1 MIRAQNISLAFRE
14 QPIFNEFSFA
24 LQPNDKVGL
33 VGRNGSGKSTLLK
46 VLASQHQLDEG
57 FIETSSGFTI
67 AYMPQEVIFSSTKNV
82 YDETFEAFAA
92 IVESQKEA
100 LAIEKLFDDGKT
112 EVTAELL
119 TRYSVLQEKLMN
131 QNISSAQTE
140 TMRVLKGLGFNDNQL
155 DQPVSELSVGWK
167 MRLVLAK
174 LLLQDADF
182 YLFDEPT
189 NHLDIFAKE
198 WFLQFLKNSDRG
210 FLIVCHERYFL
221 DQLCTTILELDQGKG
236 RMFKGNYSSY
246 EKQKTEQKEQTLSAY
261 TRQQKEIEQKKA
273 TIERFR
279 ASATKARMAQSMIK
293 SLDKIDVIK
302 IESESR
308 TVKFSFKDIK
318 QSGREVLKVDNLAQS
333 FEDKK
338 IFEKVSFRIEKAE
351 KIAVIAANG
360 VGKTTLFNTIIDKYQ
375 PKSGTVSFGYNVEH
389 AVFDQD
395 QLLVLDM
402 NKTILQE
409 IEEAAPHQSTQVIR
423 STLGAF
429 LFGNNDISKKIG
441 VLSGGERSRVSMV
454 RVLLRN
460 PNFMLLDEPTNHL
473 DIQSKEVLLQALKD
487 YTGTLLFVSHDYDFI
502 NQLSSRV
509 LELTATGVHSYQGNY
524 ESYIEQKKASQ
535 KPEDVVVPQTM
546 GSNLNKTAA
555 ATPSKAKEA
564 VASKTRSN
572 KELYEW
578 KKAGSRLESKVERTQ
593 KEIAELTAELE
604 KETFGSDAHTQK
616 YQRIVELEKKYK
628 TAYAEWDAHQK
639 TF

>member
-92 IVESQKEA
+92 IVEAQTEA
-100 LAIEKLFDDGKT
+100 AAIEKLFDDGKT
-112 EVTAELL
+112 EVTAEIL

-131 QNISSAQTE
+131 QNVSSAQTE
-140 TMRVLKGLGFNDNQL
+140 TMRVLKGLGFNQAQL

-221 DQLCTTILELDQGKG
+221 DQLCTTVLELDQGKG

-246 EKQKTEQKEQTLSAY
+246 EKQKAEQKEQTLSAY

-318 QSGREVLKVDNLAQS
+318 QSGREVLKVDNLSQS
-333 FEDKK
+333 FENKK

-360 VGKTTLFNTIIDKYQ
+360 VGKTTLFNTIIDKYK
-375 PKSGTVSFGYNVEH
+375 PKSGNVTFGYNVEH

-429 LFGNNDISKKIG
+429 LFGNNDITKKIG

-509 LELTATGVHSYQGNY
+509 LELTATGIHSYQGNY

-535 KPEDVVVPQTM
+535 KPEEAAAQATEN
-546 GSNLNKTAA
+546 SLNKTSAPTAA
-555 ATPSKAKEA
+555 KPKEA
-564 VASKTRSN
+564 VSSKIRSN

-593 KEIAELTAELE
+593 KEITELTTELE
-604 KETFGSDAHTQK
+604 KETFGSDTHSEIYK
-616 YQRIVELEKKYK
+616 RITELEKKYK

>member
-1 MIRAQNISLAFRE
+1 
-14 QPIFNEFSFA
+14 
-24 LQPNDKVGL
+24 
-33 VGRNGSGKSTLLK
+33 
-46 VLASQHQLDEG
+46 
-57 FIETSSGFTI
+57 
-67 AYMPQEVIFSSTKNV
+67 
-82 YDETFEAFAA
+82 
-92 IVESQKEA
+92 
-100 LAIEKLFDDGKT
+100 
-112 EVTAELL
+112 
-119 TRYSVLQEKLMN
+119 
-131 QNISSAQTE
+131 
-140 TMRVLKGLGFNDNQL
+140 
-155 DQPVSELSVGWK
+155 

-221 DQLCTTILELDQGKG
+221 DQLCTTVLELDQGKG

-246 EKQKTEQKEQTLSAY
+246 ERQKAEQKEQTLSAY

-302 IESESR
+302 IESEAR

-318 QSGREVLKVDNLAQS
+318 QSGREVLKVDNLSQS
-333 FEDKK
+333 FENKK

-360 VGKTTLFNTIIDKYQ
+360 VGKTTLFNTIIDKYK
-375 PKSGTVSFGYNVEH
+375 PKTGNVTFGYNVEH

-429 LFGNNDISKKIG
+429 LFGNNDITKKIG

-454 RVLLRN
+454 RVLLKN

-509 LELTATGVHSYQGNY
+509 LELTATGIHSYQGNY

-535 KPEDVVVPQTM
+535 KPEEATAQATEN
-546 GSNLNKTAA
+546 SLNKTSVPTAA
-555 ATPSKAKEA
+555 KPKEA
-564 VASKTRSN
+564 VSSKTRSN

-593 KEIAELTAELE
+593 KEITQLTAELE
-604 KETFGSDAHTQK
+604 KETFGSDTHSEIYK
-616 YQRIVELEKKYK
+616 RITELEKKYK

>member
-14 QPIFNEFSFA
+14 QPIFDEFSFA

-92 IVESQKEA
+92 IVEAQTEA
-100 LAIEKLFDDGKT
+100 AAIEKLFDDGKT
-112 EVTAELL
+112 EVTAEIL

-131 QNISSAQTE
+131 QNVSSAQTE
-140 TMRVLKGLGFNDNQL
+140 TMRVLKGLGFNQAQL
-155 DQPVSELSVGWK
+155 EQPVSELSVGWK

-221 DQLCTTILELDQGKG
+221 DQLCTTVLELDQGKG

-246 EKQKTEQKEQTLSAY
+246 ERQKAEQKEQTLSAY

-302 IESESR
+302 IESEAR

-318 QSGREVLKVDNLAQS
+318 QSGREVLKVDNLSQS
-333 FEDKK
+333 FENKK

-360 VGKTTLFNTIIDKYQ
+360 VGKTTLFNTIIDKYK
-375 PKSGTVSFGYNVEH
+375 PKTGNVTFGYNVEH

-409 IEEAAPHQSTQVIR
+409 IEEAAPHQSTQVLIW
-423 STLGAF
+423 
-429 LFGNNDISKKIG
+429 
-441 VLSGGERSRVSMV
+441 
-454 RVLLRN
+454 
-460 PNFMLLDEPTNHL
+460 
-473 DIQSKEVLLQALKD
+473 Q
-487 YTGTLLFVSHDYDFI
+487 
-502 NQLSSRV
+502 
-509 LELTATGVHSYQGNY
+509 
-524 ESYIEQKKASQ
+524 
-535 KPEDVVVPQTM
+535 
-546 GSNLNKTAA
+546 
-555 ATPSKAKEA
+555 
-564 VASKTRSN
+564 
-572 KELYEW
+572 
-578 KKAGSRLESKVERTQ
+578 
-593 KEIAELTAELE
+593 
-604 KETFGSDAHTQK
+604 
-616 YQRIVELEKKYK
+616 
-628 TAYAEWDAHQK
+628 
-639 TF
+639 